1 MTTRGNGN
9 LVSVPGSKSIAN
21 RALIC
26 AALARSESVISNCAP
41 GDDTEAM
48 IDALQILGVG
58 IERNA
63 DKVRVSGTL
72 NLEATHELQLN
83 AKLAGTTSRFLT
95 ALCSLRAGTTTIDGD
110 ATLRMR
116 PMLDLHNAL
125 GDLGARVSPVNNDG
139 YLPVRVCRGDQ
150 WQAKVAV
157 SATMSSQFTSGLMM
171 IAPRLPSGLE
181 IVLSQ
186 EVVSRGYIEMTVGV
200 MRAFGVNT
208 DFSGNQ
214 IWVSP
219 GEYQGTNFTV
229 EPDASSA
236 SYPLG
241 AVAISGG
248 SVTIE
253 GLSRN
258 SLQGDVEFVDLLARM
273 GCDVSESHEGLKLS
287 RQKERPLRGIEVDM
301 SQISDCVP
309 TLAVVAMFAE
319 TPTQISG
326 VGFIRT
332 KESDR
337 IGDLIGEL
345 RKLGANISEN
355 HDGMV
360 IAPASLHGA
369 SLETHH
375 DHRLAMAFAL
385 IQREVD
391 GVVINNPEVV
401 SKSWPNYFD
410 TLRSFYKS

>member
-1 MTTRGNGN
+1 MTTRGSGN

-236 SYPLG
+236 SYPLA

-253 GLSRN
+253 GLSRS

-273 GCDVSESHEGLKLS
+273 GCDVSESHEGLQLS

-337 IGDLIGEL
+337 IGDLISEL
-345 RKLGANISEN
+345 RKLGANISET

>member
-1 MTTRGNGN
+1 MTTRGSGN

-273 GCDVSESHEGLKLS
+273 GCDVSESHEGLQLS

-337 IGDLIGEL
+337 IGDLISEL
-345 RKLGANISEN
+345 RKLGANISET

-360 IAPASLHGA
+360 IAPTSLHGA

-375 DHRLAMAFAL
+375 DHRLAMAFA
-385 IQREVD
+385 
-391 GVVINNPEVV
+391 
-401 SKSWPNYFD
+401 
-410 TLRSFYKS
+410 

>member
-1 MTTRGNGN
+1 MTTRGSSN

-26 AALARSESVISNCAP
+26 AALAKSESVISNCAP

-58 IERNA
+58 IERKA
-63 DKVRVSGTL
+63 DKVHVAGNL
-72 NLEATHELQLN
+72 NLEASHELQLN

-110 ATLRMR
+110 PALRMR
-116 PMLDLHNAL
+116 PMHDLHKAL

-139 YLPVRVCRGDQ
+139 YLPVRVSSGTQ

-157 SATMSSQFTSGLMM
+157 NANMSSQFTSGLMM

-181 IVLSQ
+181 IVLSE

-200 MRAFGVNT
+200 MRAFGANT

-219 GEYQGTNFTV
+219 GEYQGTSFTV

-248 SVTIE
+248 AVTIN

-273 GCDVSESHEGLKLS
+273 GCEVSESHEGLKLS
-287 RQKERPLRGIEVDM
+287 RQVDKPLRGLEVNM

-309 TLAVVAMFAE
+309 SLAVVALFAE
-319 TPTQISG
+319 TPTRISG
-326 VGFIRT
+326 VGFIRN

-345 RKLGANISEN
+345 RKLGANISETD
-355 HDGMV
+355 DGMV
-360 IAPASLHGA
+360 IVPGALHGA
-369 SLETHH
+369 TLETHH

-391 GVVINNPEVV
+391 GVVINNPGVV

-410 TLRSFYKS
+410 VLRSFYIS

>member
-1 MTTRGNGN
+1 MTTRGSGN

-63 DKVRVSGTL
+63 DEVQVSGNL

-116 PMLDLHNAL
+116 PMLDLHKAL
-125 GDLGARVSPVNNDG
+125 RDLGARVSPVNNDG

-345 RKLGANISEN
+345 RKLGANISET

>member
-1 MTTRGNGN
+1 MTTRGSGN

-26 AALARSESVISNCAP
+26 AALARSESVISDCAP

-219 GEYQGTNFTV
+219 GEYQGSNFTV

-345 RKLGANISEN
+345 RKLGANISET

>member
-1 MTTRGNGN
+1 MTTRGSGN

-171 IAPRLPSGLE
+171 IAPQLPSGLE

-229 EPDASSA
+229 EPDGSSA
-236 SYPLG
+236 SYPFG

-337 IGDLIGEL
+337 IGDLISEL
-345 RKLGANISEN
+345 RKLGANISET

>member
-1 MTTRGNGN
+1 MTTRGSSN

-26 AALARSESVISNCAP
+26 AALAKSESTVSNCAP

-48 IDALQILGVG
+48 IDSLQILGVG
-58 IERNA
+58 IERKA
-63 DKVRVSGTL
+63 DSIQVAGNL
-72 NLEATHELQLN
+72 DLEASHELQLN

-95 ALCSLRAGTTTIDGD
+95 ALCSLRAGTTTIGGD
-110 ATLRMR
+110 ASLRVR
-116 PMLDLHNAL
+116 PMHELHKAL
-125 GDLGARVSPVNNDG
+125 RDLGARVTPVENDG
-139 YLPVRVCRGDQ
+139 YLPVRVSRSMQ

-157 SATMSSQFTSGLMM
+157 SASMSSQFTSGLMM
-171 IAPRLPSGLE
+171 IAPYLPSGLE
-181 IVLSQ
+181 ITLSE

-200 MRAFGVNT
+200 MRAFGANT
-208 DFSGNQ
+208 DFLANQ

-219 GEYQGTNFTV
+219 GEYQGTSFSV

-248 SVTIE
+248 LVTIE
-253 GLSRN
+253 GLSRS

-273 GCDVSESHEGLKLS
+273 GCDVSESPEGLKLS
-287 RQKERPLRGIEVDM
+287 RQKEKPLRGLEVNM

-309 TLAVVAMFAE
+309 TLAVVALFAE
-319 TPTQISG
+319 TPTRISG
-326 VGFIRT
+326 VGFIRN

-337 IGDLIGEL
+337 IGDLISEL
-345 RKLGANISEN
+345 RKLGANVSETA
-355 HDGMV
+355 DGMV
-360 IAPASLHGA
+360 IAPGALHGA
-369 SLETHH
+369 TLETHH

-385 IQREVD
+385 IQHEVD
-391 GVVINNPEVV
+391 GVVVNNPEVV

-410 TLRSFYKS
+410 VLHTFYIS

>member
-1 MTTRGNGN
+1 MTTRGSGN

-337 IGDLIGEL
+337 IGDLISEL
-345 RKLGANISEN
+345 RKLGANISET

>member
-1 MTTRGNGN
+1 MTTRGSGN

-171 IAPRLPSGLE
+171 IAPQLPSGLE

-345 RKLGANISEN
+345 RKLGANISET

>member
-1 MTTRGNGN
+1 MTTRGSGN

-48 IDALQILGVG
+48 IDALQILDVG

-63 DKVRVSGTL
+63 DEVQVSRSL

-83 AKLAGTTSRFLT
+83 ANLAGTTSRFLT

-116 PMLDLHNAL
+116 PMLDLHKAL
-125 GDLGARVSPVNNDG
+125 RDLGARVSPVNNDG

-181 IVLSQ
+181 ILLSQ
-186 EVVSRGYIEMTVGV
+186 EIVSRGYIEMTVGV

-253 GLSRN
+253 GLSRS

-287 RQKERPLRGIEVDM
+287 RQKERPLLGIEVDM

-326 VGFIRT
+326 VGFIRS

-337 IGDLIGEL
+337 IGDLISEL
-345 RKLGANISEN
+345 RKLGANISET

-410 TLRSFYKS
+410 TLRSFYNS

>member
-1 MTTRGNGN
+1 MTTRGSGN

-116 PMLDLHNAL
+116 PMLDLHKAL
-125 GDLGARVSPVNNDG
+125 RDLGARVSPVNNDG

-273 GCDVSESHEGLKLS
+273 GCDVSESHEGLQLS

-337 IGDLIGEL
+337 IGDLISEL
-345 RKLGANISEN
+345 RKLGANISET

>member
-1 MTTRGNGN
+1 MTTRGSGN

-48 IDALQILGVG
+48 IDALKILGVG

-236 SYPLG
+236 SYPFG

-273 GCDVSESHEGLKLS
+273 GCDVSESHEGLQLS

-337 IGDLIGEL
+337 IGDLISEL
-345 RKLGANISEN
+345 RKLGANISET

>member
-1 MTTRGNGN
+1 MTTRGSGN

-171 IAPRLPSGLE
+171 IAPQLPSGLE

-273 GCDVSESHEGLKLS
+273 GCDVSESHEGLQLS

-337 IGDLIGEL
+337 IGDLISEL
-345 RKLGANISEN
+345 RKLGANISET

-360 IAPASLHGA
+360 IAPTSLRGA
-369 SLETHH
+369 NLETHH

>member
-1 MTTRGNGN
+1 MTTRGSGN

-116 PMLDLHNAL
+116 PMLDLHKAL
-125 GDLGARVSPVNNDG
+125 RDLGARVSPVNNDG

-345 RKLGANISEN
+345 RKLGANISET

>member
-1 MTTRGNGN
+1 MTTRGSSN

-26 AALARSESVISNCAP
+26 AALAKSESVISNCAP

-58 IERNA
+58 IERKA
-63 DKVRVSGTL
+63 DKVQVSGNL
-72 NLEATHELQLN
+72 NLEASHELQLN

-95 ALCSLRAGTTTIDGD
+95 ALCSLRAGSTTIDGD
-110 ATLRMR
+110 PALRVR
-116 PMLDLHNAL
+116 PMHDLHKAL

-139 YLPVRVCRGDQ
+139 YLPVRVSSGTQ

-157 SATMSSQFTSGLMM
+157 SASMSSQFTSGLMM

-181 IVLSQ
+181 IVLSE

-200 MRAFGVNT
+200 MRAFGANT

-219 GEYQGTNFTV
+219 GEYQGTSFTV

-248 SVTIE
+248 AVTIN
-253 GLSRN
+253 GLSRG
-258 SLQGDVEFVDLLARM
+258 SLQGDVEFVELLARM
-273 GCDVSESHEGLKLS
+273 GCEVSESHEGLKLS
-287 RQKERPLRGIEVDM
+287 RQVDKPLRGLEVNM

-309 TLAVVAMFAE
+309 SLAVVALFAE
-319 TPTQISG
+319 TPTRISG
-326 VGFIRT
+326 VGFIRN

-337 IGDLIGEL
+337 IGDLISEL
-345 RKLGANISEN
+345 RKLGANISETD
-355 HDGMV
+355 DGMV
-360 IAPASLHGA
+360 IVPGALHGA
-369 SLETHH
+369 TLETHH

-391 GVVINNPEVV
+391 GVVINNPGVV

-410 TLRSFYKS
+410 VLRSFYIS

>member
-48 IDALQILGVG
+48 IDALKILGVG

-116 PMLDLHNAL
+116 PMLDLHKAL
-125 GDLGARVSPVNNDG
+125 RDLGARVSPVNNDG

-200 MRAFGVNT
+200 MRAFGVNA

-229 EPDASSA
+229 EPDGSSA
-236 SYPLG
+236 SYPFG

-273 GCDVSESHEGLKLS
+273 GCDVSESHEGLQLS

-337 IGDLIGEL
+337 IGDLISEL
-345 RKLGANISEN
+345 RKLGANISET

>member
-1 MTTRGNGN
+1 MTTRGSGN

-171 IAPRLPSGLE
+171 IAPQLPSGLE

-236 SYPLG
+236 SYPFG

-273 GCDVSESHEGLKLS
+273 GCDVSESHEGLQLS

-337 IGDLIGEL
+337 IGDLISEL
-345 RKLGANISEN
+345 RKLGANISET

-410 TLRSFYKS
+410 ILRSFYKS

>member
-1 MTTRGNGN
+1 MTTRGSGN

-48 IDALQILGVG
+48 IDALKILGVG

-116 PMLDLHNAL
+116 PMLDLHKAL
-125 GDLGARVSPVNNDG
+125 RDLGARVSPVNNDG

-337 IGDLIGEL
+337 IGDLISEL
-345 RKLGANISEN
+345 RKLGANISET

-360 IAPASLHGA
+360 IAPTSLRGA
-369 SLETHH
+369 NLETHH

>member
-1 MTTRGNGN
+1 MTTRGSGN

-48 IDALQILGVG
+48 IDALRILGVG

-139 YLPVRVCRGDQ
+139 YLPVRVRRGDQ

-345 RKLGANISEN
+345 RKLGANISET

>member
-1 MTTRGNGN
+1 MTTRGSGN

-48 IDALQILGVG
+48 IDALKILGVG

-125 GDLGARVSPVNNDG
+125 RDLGARVSPVNNDG

-337 IGDLIGEL
+337 IGDLISEL
-345 RKLGANISEN
+345 RKLGANISET

>member
-171 IAPRLPSGLE
+171 IAPQLPSGLE

-273 GCDVSESHEGLKLS
+273 GCDVSESHEGLQLS

-337 IGDLIGEL
+337 IGDLISEL
-345 RKLGANISEN
+345 RKLGANISET

-360 IAPASLHGA
+360 IAPTSLRGA
-369 SLETHH
+369 NLETHH

>member
-1 MTTRGNGN
+1 MTTRGSGN

-125 GDLGARVSPVNNDG
+125 RDLGARVSPVNNDG

-200 MRAFGVNT
+200 MRAFGVNA

-345 RKLGANISEN
+345 RKLGANISET

-360 IAPASLHGA
+360 IAPTSLRGA
-369 SLETHH
+369 NLETHH